1 MRPKWLLTHPDSGLP
16 MVLESIFGI
25 DISTHDK
32 VVLVALKKHE
42 EEFKFCD
49 KLLDICSKFDVKSF
63 DILLLDE
70 SKSQPHT
77 IAQAINSLNI
87 EGQINCKDTDN
98 YFRSQVP
105 EGNYVAICSLNDIEL
120 VNARNKSYVEFNEQK
135 KLINIV
141 EKNVISNSFCAG
153 LYGFSDAKKFYE
165 TFEKYEAEDKNNKNL
180 FVSHIIL
187 MMSESEDFDVIEVKD
202 YIDWGTSTEW
212 NEYRNKFKTYFVD
225 IDGVLV
231 KTSSEYMSPYWGETD
246 GIKENIKRI
255 NDLYN
260 TGNRIILT
268 TGRNG
273 KYHKITEEQLT
284 REGVKFSCILYSCG
298 NGQRVIINDFSSS
311 NPYPSCQAINLPRDS
326 NILDQLI

>member
-1 MRPKWLLTHPDSGLP
+1 MRPKWLLTHPDSGFP

-25 DISTHDK
+25 NISTHDK

-77 IAQAINSLNI
+77 IAQTINSLNI

-98 YFRSQVP
+98 YFISQVP

-202 YIDWGTSTEW
+202 YIDWGTATEW
-212 NEYRNKFKTYFVD
+212 QSYRNNFKTYFVD

-231 KTSSEYMSPYWGETD
+231 KGSSEYMTPYWGETE
-246 GIKENIKRI
+246 GIKENIKKI
-255 NDLYN
+255 NDLYDA
-260 TGNRIILT
+260 GNRIILT
-268 TGRNG
+268 TGRKG
-273 KYHKITEEQLT
+273 DHHKVTEKQLAK
-284 REGVKFSCILYSCG
+284 EGIKFSCILYSCG
-298 NGQRVIINDFSSS
+298 NGQRVIINDFSNS